1 MGTFASDSLLESD
14 RESGAPASLDAPP
27 DDYRGLW
34 AMYADSLR
42 GPRRELVRAALMK
55 GVLFYLFGVYCAV
68 QAILSADIRSVVLW
82 SLGCLWSIAVV
93 CMVKLWWWMEMNR
106 KSILRCTGRDK
117 ALTEGGGA

>member
-1 MGTFASDSLLESD
+1 MGTFASGRLLESD
-14 RESGAPASLDAPP
+14 RDSSVPDSRDTPP

-34 AMYADSLR
+34 AMYGDSLR

-68 QAILSADIRSVVLW
+68 QAILSTDIRSVVLW
-82 SLGCLWSIAVV
+82 SLGCVWSITVV

-106 KSILRCTGRDK
+106 KSILRSIGRGK
-117 ALTEGGGA
+117 H